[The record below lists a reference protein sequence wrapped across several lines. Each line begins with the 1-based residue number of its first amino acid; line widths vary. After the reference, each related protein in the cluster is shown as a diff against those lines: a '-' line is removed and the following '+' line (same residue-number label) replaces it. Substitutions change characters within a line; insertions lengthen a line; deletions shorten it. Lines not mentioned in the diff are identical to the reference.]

1 MSLTM
6 NLTGSNAALTIYF
19 ITNLDMP
26 KKITT
31 YEMQSKILVHLIA
44 RGVLHSYYIKLETLL
59 MRREGLKVV
68 LEAIFI
74 DVAQI

>member
-31 YEMQSKILVHLIA
+31 YEMQSKILVRLIA

-59 MRREGLKVV
+59 MRRDGLKVV